1 MLNTCSY
8 QILRVIKFLNN
19 EVLCEI
25 FLAKHGIFIA
35 LNLCDDVL
43 LMILWCV
50 NLKCFSK
57 KHQINLFISNMV
69 IVSAYECY

>member
-1 MLNTCSY
+1 MILVDHIYTIILDKIQYMLNTCSY
-8 QILRVIKFLNN
+8 QIRSIKKKTLKILRVIKFLNN

-43 LMILWCV
+43 LMIL
-50 NLKCFSK
+50 
-57 KHQINLFISNMV
+57 
-69 IVSAYECY
+69 